1 MKVAIRHIHN
11 NLVWATSGTV
21 WAVWRIEPIG
31 SRYASALERQE
42 VLSRVTAL
50 IRSLSG
56 TARLYSLCAR
66 VEPWEI
72 AARMTAGVDL
82 DAHPEA
88 EEIAKVSKAMLTGEE
103 MHRRTLWLAVPLQAP
118 GRAAQWA
125 QARGAMWTVFEEQ
138 AGLPAAPVPEN
149 EVTLY
154 RGVARQLEAGFGG
167 GLQIRP
173 ARPAE
178 IVWMHQHAVHRGQA
192 EPLLA
197 DAEVSRQRG
206 GKLVGAQLRSPSY
219 ASLGQVRVLE
229 GGDTAAQ
236 AEDRE
241 QGEGLWAGV
250 RRWLA
255 SRFDGS
261 ALSRLWLE
269 VETEDGTGYQ
279 SHMALEEI
287 PEAVIESSADIL
299 AQLERLEYPVDATID
314 LTIVDS
320 AKARRQIAKKKKE
333 LVDQADQWAA
343 HPTGAPDTI
352 YGAAETLGEQEAR
365 LGRTSVEREVQSR
378 TVLTVWGPTAQECD
392 ERARNFKARLTGADY
407 GVIRPRGGQERL
419 FALGLPGAAPA
430 WRARECTQY
439 QLSEDFAL
447 SGPLTS
453 GEIGD
458 DTGSMIAQSLDVGTT
473 RPVLLDLAGA
483 PLRDAAASLAVI
495 GDLGSGKSVLLKR
508 LTADVVDR
516 GHRAIVIDRTPQREW
531 SDFARCA
538 APGRSQVIDAARA
551 EVSIDPLRVL
561 PPAQGEAAAL
571 SYLNLQ
577 LCLEPM
583 SLQGAAVSRAVKA
596 AAAAP
601 RPHMGLVLAE
611 LEAISQESGP
621 RGDAAAEVLDLLH
634 TVSDRPLA
642 AMLFDPVLPA
652 LDLDNLAGDLVVF
665 TTAGL
670 TLPPREALA
679 RPEVLR
685 TQPLEALIGRAV
697 LYVIAAISR
706 HVAFSDRTRF
716 CPVVMDECYWLTS
729 STEGHALVKE
739 LAHDGRKHWAGMYLG
754 GHDALD
760 LGDETIQGL
769 ITYRLLARTGDE
781 AMARRGLA
789 FLNLPA
795 DDESLVQLVTG
806 LSPTGNKRRVGEM
819 LLHDGSG
826 RIGQIQVIVPR
837 IARYAGIFT
846 TPGKDTSP
854 AGRGKVL
861 ETAGAR

>member
-1 MKVAIRHIHN
+1 MKVAIRHIHG
-11 NLVWATSGTV
+11 NLLWSTSGAV
-21 WAVWRIEPIG
+21 WGVWRIEPIG
-31 SRYASALERQE
+31 SRYASGLERQE

-66 VEPWEI
+66 VEAWEVAERI
-72 AARMTAGVDL
+72 SAGVDL
-82 DAHPEA
+82 EAHPEA
-88 EEIAKVSKAMLTGEE
+88 AEIAGISRKMLEGSE
-103 MHRRTLWLAVPLQAP
+103 MHRRTLWLAIPLQAP

-125 QARGAMWTVFEEQ
+125 QARGSMWASFEAQ
-138 AGLPAAPVPEN
+138 AGLPAAPVPES

-154 RGVARQLEAGFGG
+154 RGVARQLESGFGG
-167 GLQIRP
+167 GLQFRP

-197 DAEVSRQRG
+197 DAELSRQRG

-229 GGDTAAQ
+229 GGDAAAQ
-236 AEDRE
+236 ADQRQ
-241 QGEGLWAGV
+241 QGESLWSAV
-250 RRWLA
+250 RGWMA
-255 SRFDGS
+255 SRFDGT

-269 VETEDGTGYQ
+269 VETEDAIGYQ
-279 SHMALEEI
+279 AHLALEEI
-287 PEAVIESSADIL
+287 PEAVVESSADIL
-299 AQLERLEYPVDATID
+299 AQLERLEYPVDAVID
-314 LTIVDS
+314 LTIVES
-320 AKARRQIAKKKKE
+320 SKARRQIAKKKAE

-343 HPTGAPDTI
+343 HPTGTPDSLF
-352 YGAAETLGEQEAR
+352 GAAETLGEQEAR
-365 LGRTSVEREVQSR
+365 LGRSSVEREVQSR

-392 ERARNFKARLTGADY
+392 ERARNFKAKLSGADY

-447 SGPLTS
+447 GGPLTS

-458 DTGSMIAQSLDVGTT
+458 VTGSMIAQSLDVGTT

-516 GHRAIVIDRTPQREW
+516 GHRSIVIDRTPQREW
-531 SDFARCA
+531 ADFARTA

-561 PPAQGEAAAL
+561 PAAQGETAAL

-601 RPHMGLVLAE
+601 QPHMGLVLRE

-642 AMLFDPVLPA
+642 AMLFDPSLPA
-652 LDLDNLAGDLVVF
+652 LNLDHLAGDLVVF

-685 TQPLEALIGRAV
+685 AQPLEALIGRAV

-706 HVAFSDRTRF
+706 HVAFADRTRF
-716 CPVVMDECYWLTS
+716 CSVVMDECYWLTS
-729 STEGHALVKE
+729 STEGHELVKE
-739 LAHDGRKHWAGMYLG
+739 LVHDGRKHWAGLFLG

-781 AMARRGLA
+781 AMARRGLS
-789 FLNLPA
+789 FLNLSSE
-795 DDESLVQLVTG
+795 DEVLVQLVTG
-806 LSPTGNKRRVGEM
+806 LSPIGNKQRVGEM
-819 LLHDGSG
+819 LLHDGRG
-826 RIGQIQVIVPR
+826 RIGLIQVIVPR
-837 IARYAGIFT
+837 IPRYAKIFT
-846 TPGKDTSP
+846 TPGKETGP
-854 AGRGKVL
+854 IGLAKVL